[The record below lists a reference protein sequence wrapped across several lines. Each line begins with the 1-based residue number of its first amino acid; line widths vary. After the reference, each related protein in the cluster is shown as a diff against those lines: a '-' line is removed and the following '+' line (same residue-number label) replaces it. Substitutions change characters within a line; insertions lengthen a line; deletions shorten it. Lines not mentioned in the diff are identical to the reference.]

1 MTTVQL
7 KPYQTLL
14 MITLIAFLGLVIVP
28 SGIVY
33 NSIFPIFLI
42 VLIWGV
48 IVTPL
53 AYQRE
58 RMRPQAKAKRGA
70 QPDMYAMI
78 DRMLDYLDA
87 SELAYLQRRLV
98 EIEAVEQD
106 EDFPATLEA
115 LLQQREANARRKLSG
130 SR

>member
-1 MTTVQL
+1 MATVQV
-7 KPYQTLL
+7 KAYQG
-14 MITLIAFLGLVIVP
+14 LGLFTVFSLLVLAALQP
-28 SGIVY
+28 GSGLFAL
-33 NSIFPIFLI
+33 FPLFLI
-42 VLIWGV
+42 FLIWGV

-58 RMRPQAKAKRGA
+58 RIRPQAKAKRGV

-78 DRMLDYLDA
+78 DRMLAYLDA
-87 SELAYLQRRLV
+87 NELAYLQRRLV
-98 EIEAVEQD
+98 EIEAAEQD

-115 LLQQREANARRKLSG
+115 LLKQREANARRKLSG